1 MDSFKSEPLTSIE
14 NRQLAVREWTS
25 VAVYSI
31 VLLPMFNKTGGSDP
45 AGLTLTVA
53 FFPSKSVA
61 VGTVQVT
68 VLVGTPGSVGT
79 LMLLGQ
85 LENTG
90 SLVSVT

>member
-1 MDSFKSEPLTSIE
+1 ME

-31 VLLPMFNKTGGSDP
+31 VLLPIFSKTGGSDF
-45 AGLTLTVA
+45 AGFTVTVA

-68 VLVGTPGSVGT
+68 VLVAAPGSVGT
-79 LMLLGQ
+79 LMSLGQ

-90 SLVSVT
+90 SLVSIQYKVSSFI

>member
-1 MDSFKSEPLTSIE
+1 ME
-14 NRQLAVREWTS
+14 NRQSAVREWPS
-25 VAVYSI
+25 VALYSI
-31 VLLPMFNKTGGSDP
+31 ILLPMLKFAGGTDPTGF
-45 AGLTLTVA
+45 TVTVA

-68 VLVGTPGSVGT
+68 VLVAAPVSVGT

-90 SLVSVT
+90 SLVSKKR